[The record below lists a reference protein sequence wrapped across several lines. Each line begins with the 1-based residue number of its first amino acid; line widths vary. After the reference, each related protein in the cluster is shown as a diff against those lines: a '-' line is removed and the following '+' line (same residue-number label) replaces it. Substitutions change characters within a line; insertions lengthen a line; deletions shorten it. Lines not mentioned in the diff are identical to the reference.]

1 MLFKNLLGKMALGRK
16 LLKGE
21 TGEQVLKGLDNYNGF
36 RIDKKKINAI
46 IAGGVIIILGIA
58 LLTGKITFEEF
69 QQGVEGAK

>member
-21 TGEQVLKGLDNYNGF
+21 TGEQVLKGLSNYNGF

-46 IAGGVIIILGIA
+46 IAGGIIIILGIA